1 MPYREMSQASIRRK
15 GIYRCLEIE
24 LKESNSDRCF
34 MSYVYQCL
42 GLSFVISC
50 ILLMFCKFII
60 VTTRAAIFKKRV
72 QDNHSQLLSNGYV
85 RNTGQVPDA
94 YRVSVWKGG
103 LGFDGQLCFTTEEVK
118 RVNE

>member
-1 MPYREMSQASIRRK
+1 
-15 GIYRCLEIE
+15 
-24 LKESNSDRCF
+24 

-50 ILLMFCKFII
+50 ILLMVCKFII

-85 RNTGQVPDA
+85 RNTGRVPDA

-118 RVNE
+118 RVNWFIDESWYKHPPDSHVLYYKIVRL